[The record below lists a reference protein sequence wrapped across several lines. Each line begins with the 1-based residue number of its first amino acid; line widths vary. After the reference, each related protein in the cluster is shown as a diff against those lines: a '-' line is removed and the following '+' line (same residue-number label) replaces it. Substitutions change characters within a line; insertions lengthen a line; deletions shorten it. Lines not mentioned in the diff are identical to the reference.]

1 MARNENTTNRK
12 YRRLTREKRAQIEVL
27 FALRRCYNKTNSV
40 SMTRKGYAMAF
51 DYPVILSKRGERF
64 LASFPDFPGC
74 YGEGSDRLD
83 AMEDA
88 RTEGVNCI
96 LQELEEGNPLPPRSL
111 LDELCLR
118 EGEEAVMLTLTLPR
132 EENWSWLG

>member
-1 MARNENTTNRK
+1 
-12 YRRLTREKRAQIEVL
+12 
-27 FALRRCYNKTNSV
+27 
-40 SMTRKGYAMAF
+40 MAF

-64 LASFPDFPGC
+64 LASF
-74 YGEGSDRLD
+74 
-83 AMEDA
+83 
-88 RTEGVNCI
+88 
-96 LQELEEGNPLPPRSL
+96 EEGNPLPPRSL

>member
-1 MARNENTTNRK
+1 
-12 YRRLTREKRAQIEVL
+12 
-27 FALRRCYNKTNSV
+27 
-40 SMTRKGYAMAF
+40 MAF

-96 LQELEEGNPLPPRSL
+96 LLELEEGNPLPPRSL

-118 EGEEAVMLTLTLPR
+118 EGEEAVVLTLTLPR

>member
-1 MARNENTTNRK
+1 
-12 YRRLTREKRAQIEVL
+12 
-27 FALRRCYNKTNSV
+27 
-40 SMTRKGYAMAF
+40 MTRKGYAMAF

-96 LQELEEGNPLPPRSL
+96 LQELEEGTLSPRGRGSRDADPHPAPRRKLELARVNCLTPMFSILPVGIPRS
-111 LDELCLR
+111 R
-118 EGEEAVMLTLTLPR
+118 RHRYAQ
-132 EENWSWLG
+132 WAAA

>member
-1 MARNENTTNRK
+1 
-12 YRRLTREKRAQIEVL
+12 
-27 FALRRCYNKTNSV
+27 
-40 SMTRKGYAMAF
+40 MAF
-51 DYPVILSKRGERF
+51 DYPVILRKQGERF

-83 AMEDA
+83 AIEDA

-96 LQELEEGNPLPPRSL
+96 LQELEEGIPLPPRTL
-111 LDELCLR
+111 LDELCLD
-118 EGEEAVMLTLTLPR
+118 EGDEAVMLTLTLPR

>member
-1 MARNENTTNRK
+1 
-12 YRRLTREKRAQIEVL
+12 
-27 FALRRCYNKTNSV
+27 
-40 SMTRKGYAMAF
+40 
-51 DYPVILSKRGERF
+51 
-64 LASFPDFPGC
+64 
-74 YGEGSDRLD
+74 
-83 AMEDA
+83 MEDA